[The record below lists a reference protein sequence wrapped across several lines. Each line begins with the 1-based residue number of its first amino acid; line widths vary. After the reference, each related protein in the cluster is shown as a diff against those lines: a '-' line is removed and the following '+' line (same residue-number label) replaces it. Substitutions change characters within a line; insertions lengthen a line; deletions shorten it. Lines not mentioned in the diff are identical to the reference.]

1 MPQFDI
7 SSIVPH
13 LVTIGTAIIVSII
26 SWSVWSGKVDAR
38 LDQMDE
44 ARKDS
49 ADSDRRLDDQFN
61 ALNVTLEKISVA
73 LWGISGENGL
83 RSEVKEL
90 KADLK
95 ELRNEINRK

>member
-1 MPQFDI
+1 MSQFDI
-7 SSIVPH
+7 NGLVPH
-13 LVTIGTAIIVSII
+13 VVTIGTAIIVSVV
-26 SWSVWSGKVDAR
+26 SWSVWSGKVDTR

-49 ADSDRRLDDQFN
+49 ADSDRRLDEQFN
-61 ALNVTLEKISVA
+61 ALNVALNKISVA
-73 LWGISGENGL
+73 LYGLNGDNGL
-83 RSEVKEL
+83 RSEIKEL

>member
-1 MPQFDI
+1 MAQFDI
-7 SSIVPH
+7 NNIVPH
-13 LVTIGTAIIVSII
+13 VVTIGTAVIVSVV
-26 SWSVWSGKVDAR
+26 SWSVWSGKVDTR

-49 ADSDRRLDDQFN
+49 ADSDRRLDEQFN

-83 RSEVKEL
+83 RSEVKEV

-95 ELRNEINRK
+95 ELRNEINKK

>member
-1 MPQFDI
+1 
-7 SSIVPH
+7 
-13 LVTIGTAIIVSII
+13 
-26 SWSVWSGKVDAR
+26 
-38 LDQMDE
+38 MDE